1 MLKELL
7 MEYSYVEKVL
17 NDSELEIEE
26 KVDKL
31 IMKANTRGGNDNI
44 TIAYM
49 RMSGE

>member
-1 MLKELL
+1 MLTVEQI
-7 MEYSYVEKVL
+7 EKVL

-49 RMSGE
+49 RMSG